1 MKSFLCE
8 SKCLSISVSMKK
20 NLYKAQGDFRSH
32 FHILLF
38 PLLSLSF
45 VQAFRSTLFFIFSG
59 FFLILQHVY
68 LLRRHLWACIHVPLV
83 KGTYWL
89 LFQRLLVK
97 LPESKQCLTVIYITN
112 SKGSDSFFWLLK
124 VHISCTDIHSVKR
137 PIDIKIKRRR
147 YSYHLHLFF
156 YKFVKH
162 GSWSWRVNI
171 GFKFIL
177 ELLAKTLHLW

>member
-1 MKSFLCE
+1 MKASVFPSQFQWRKICTRHKETLEVIFTSSSFHYSPC
-8 SKCLSISVSMKK
+8 
-20 NLYKAQGDFRSH
+20 
-32 FHILLF
+32 
-38 PLLSLSF
+38 PLPKPSEAHCS
-45 VQAFRSTLFFIFSG
+45 LFFQG

-68 LLRRHLWACIHVPLV
+68 LLRRHLWGCIHVPLV

-97 LPESKQCLTVIYITN
+97 LPESKQCLAVIYITN

>member
-20 NLYKAQGDFRSH
+20 NSYKAQGDFRSH

-68 LLRRHLWACIHVPLV
+68 LLRRHLWACIHVSLV

-112 SKGSDSFFWLLK
+112 SKGSDSFFLAFEGT
-124 VHISCTDIHSVKR
+124 HILNRHTFSQ
-137 PIDIKIKRRR
+137 
-147 YSYHLHLFF
+147 
-156 YKFVKH
+156 
-162 GSWSWRVNI
+162 
-171 GFKFIL
+171 
-177 ELLAKTLHLW
+177 KTNRHKN